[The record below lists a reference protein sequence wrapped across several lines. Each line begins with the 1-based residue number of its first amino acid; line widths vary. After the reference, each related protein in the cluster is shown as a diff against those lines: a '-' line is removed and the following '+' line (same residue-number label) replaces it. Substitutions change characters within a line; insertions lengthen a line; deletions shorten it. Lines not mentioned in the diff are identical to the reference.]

1 MRDVRLVDL
10 DELPTCLEIRLEV
23 FVEGQNVP
31 LEEEVDGRDEQCS
44 HFLASEGGRALATA
58 RLRITD
64 QGEARAE
71 RVAVLQAARG
81 TGRGLAVMRLLQQ
94 TAAQRGHSE
103 VVLHAQ
109 VAVIPFYERLGYV
122 AEGPVFM
129 DCDIPHRTMRVPL

>member
-1 MRDVRLVDL
+1 MREVRLVEL

-23 FVEGQNVP
+23 FVDGQNVP

-44 HFLASEGGRALATA
+44 HFLASEGGKPLATA
-58 RLRITD
+58 RLRITNA
-64 QGEARAE
+64 GEARAE
-71 RVAVLQAARG
+71 RVAVLGAARG
-81 TGRGLAVMRLLQQ
+81 TGLGLAVMRLLQE
-94 TAAQRGHSE
+94 TAAQRGHGE

-129 DCDIPHRTMRVPL
+129 DCDIPHRTMRLPL

>member
-1 MRDVRLVDL
+1 MRDVRLVSL

-31 LEEEVDGRDEQCS
+31 LDEEVDGRDEQCS
-44 HFLASEGGRALATA
+44 HFLASEDGRALATA

-64 QGEARAE
+64 EGEARAE

-81 TGRGLAVMRLLQQ
+81 TGLGLAVMRLLQQ